1 VTQEIAT
8 RPVAEK
14 AVTEGIE
21 EALQR
26 KVEGLKID
34 RDQWR
39 LTASWAGGQ
48 ATIAT
53 EEYGR
58 SGFYLVGFW
67 SGRLQVIIRRP
78 WPLRDKRFI
87 QKTKG
92 RPWDF
97 DAIADTIIE
106 ISAENVKHYAE
117 RESQA
122 TADAERDRLA
132 REMRGDG
139 VSVSASHGF
148 PPGGDPACYSVS
160 AGFLTESRALAVAD
174 VIRKVLTTIAILL
187 LLAVPAAGQEDL
199 TVTAGEGIVSDDLCV
214 STSVVFSERLEATGD
229 IYASRYLLQTPG
241 GEISI
246 DEDWIR
252 RIARDEAKSSP
263 RIFYAVQP
271 EVSLP
276 RHEEGSP
283 WWRTMLACCA
293 GLMLAMVLASILS
306 HSKPQAHTV
315 ETCQKCGA
323 PLPPWKWCGACENV
337 PAGEH
342 LHRTCACGLSTVRAC
357 DDNGGKK

>member
-1 VTQEIAT
+1 MTQEIAT

-34 RDQWR
+34 GDQWR

-199 TVTAGEGIVSDDLCV
+199 TVTAGDGFHPAMLEVPPVWHAKISAAGE
-214 STSVVFSERLEATGD
+214 ER
-229 IYASRYLLQTPG
+229 IR
-241 GEISI
+241 EISREI
-246 DEDWIR
+246 AREEIASCTPAQPQAPLTEDWV
-252 RIARDEAKSSP
+252 A
-263 RIFYAVQP
+263 
-271 EVSLP
+271 
-276 RHEEGSP
+276 
-283 WWRTMLACCA
+283 LAFS
-293 GLMLAMVLASILS
+293 VLFLTLVCWLLYWMERC
-306 HSKPQAHTV
+306 P
-315 ETCQKCGA
+315 KCGA
-323 PLPPWKWCGACENV
+323 TTLAPSWDYLTDGP
-337 PAGEH
+337 GEH
-342 LHRTCACGLSTVRAC
+342 LARRCQCGAILRRPC
-357 DDNGGKK
+357 NDNGGKK